1 MIGKIKGEVTEKL
14 PGAVLLE
21 AGPIEYEINLSLPD
35 WHEAKAGAST
45 TYYIYENIKEDAYN
59 LFGFSTFEAKELFMK
74 LVSVSGV
81 GPKSAMS
88 VMSAG
93 TPEKIKQAVASG
105 NAELFAGTVGVGKKT
120 AERIVVELK
129 SKVAPGA
136 SAVPADGTYQALV
149 GLGYSPAQ
157 AAEAITGLPESVTD
171 EKERITLALR
181 SLAK

>member
-1 MIGKIKGEVTEKL
+1 MIGRIKGEITEKL

-35 WHEAKAGAST
+35 WQEAKPGDKA
-45 TYYIYENIKEDAYN
+45 TYYIYENIKEDAYT
-59 LFGFSTFEAKELFMK
+59 LFGFLTFEAKDLFVK

-93 TPEKIKQAVASG
+93 TPEKIKQSVASG
-105 NAELFAGTVGVGKKT
+105 NAELFAGSVGVGKKT

-129 SKVAPGA
+129 NKVAPGA
-136 SAVPADGTYQALV
+136 STVPSDGTYQALV

-157 AAEAITGLPESVTD
+157 AAEAITGLPESLTD
-171 EKERITLALR
+171 EKERITAALR